1 MPLKYLEMSYNAD
14 MPKDMIKEA
23 QNLIIEAFE
32 TESLENAVATHI
44 KREFVKRYKGVWHC
58 VVGKNFGSFFR
69 GDVGKLSKPK
79 KNKAAKRAKSKKV
92 VSLVKRSPK
101 LAQDTLQS
109 RIAELTS
116 LDSAARVSIG
126 GPKAGKAAAPP
137 SAGKVRI
144 GKAALEVV
152 GKRKRERVVPE
163 KEAPVQRST
172 AEAVGL
178 KILHQAVKSQSHGRL
193 LPHQNRHDYEYR
205 LRSVATMGV
214 VQLFNSLAQSRKASA
229 ALDTEKKMTSD
240 KVMEKKQLVSKEV
253 FLAALRQPQQH

>member
-1 MPLKYLEMSYNAD
+1 MA
-14 MPKDMIKEA
+14 
-23 QNLIIEAFE
+23 
-32 TESLENAVATHI
+32 
-44 KREFVKRYKGVWHC
+44 
-58 VVGKNFGSFFR
+58 GKFR

-79 KNKAAKRAKSKKV
+79 KTKAAKRAKSKKV

-109 RIAELTS
+109 RIAELIS
-116 LDSAARVSIG
+116 GDN
-126 GPKAGKAAAPP
+126 AGSSRISGSKINKAASPSPP
-137 SAGKVRI
+137 AKVQV

-152 GKRKRERVVPE
+152 GKRKRELVVPE
-163 KEAPVQRST
+163 KDAPVRRST

-229 ALDTEKKMTSD
+229 ALDAEEPKMTSD
-240 KVMEKKQLVSKEV
+240 KVLEKKQMVSKEV
-253 FLAALRQPQQH
+253 FLAALRQPQRQ

>member
-1 MPLKYLEMSYNAD
+1 M
-14 MPKDMIKEA
+14 
-23 QNLIIEAFE
+23 
-32 TESLENAVATHI
+32 
-44 KREFVKRYKGVWHC
+44 G
-58 VVGKNFGSFFR
+58 GKFR

-79 KNKAAKRAKSKKV
+79 KSKAAKRAKSKKV

-116 LDSAARVSIG
+116 SGSAARACIGVSK
-126 GPKAGKAAAPP
+126 PNKAAA
-137 SAGKVRI
+137 SSSSVKVQVV
-144 GKAALEVV
+144 KAALEVV

-163 KEAPVQRST
+163 KDAPVQRST

-193 LPHQNRHDYEYR
+193 LPHQSRHDYEYR

-229 ALDTEKKMTSD
+229 ALDREEAKMTSD
-240 KVMEKKQLVSKEV
+240 KVMEKKQIASKEA
-253 FLAALRQPQQH
+253 FLAALRHPREC

>member
-1 MPLKYLEMSYNAD
+1 MA
-14 MPKDMIKEA
+14 
-23 QNLIIEAFE
+23 
-32 TESLENAVATHI
+32 
-44 KREFVKRYKGVWHC
+44 
-58 VVGKNFGSFFR
+58 GKFR
-69 GDVGKLSKPK
+69 GDVGKLSRPK
-79 KNKAAKRAKSKKV
+79 KGKAAKRAKSKKV

-116 LDSAARVSIG
+116 GGSAAHASIRGLKVSKTLIS
-126 GPKAGKAAAPP
+126 P
-137 SAGKVRI
+137 STVKVPV

-163 KEAPVQRST
+163 KDAPVQRST

-178 KILHQAVKSQSHGRL
+178 KILHQAVKNQSHGRL
-193 LPHQNRHDYEYR
+193 LPHQSRHDYEYR

-229 ALDTEKKMTSD
+229 ALDGEETKMTSE
-240 KVMEKKQLVSKEV
+240 KVMEKKQIVSKEV
-253 FLAALRQPQQH
+253 FLAALRQPQEC

>member
-1 MPLKYLEMSYNAD
+1 MA
-14 MPKDMIKEA
+14 
-23 QNLIIEAFE
+23 
-32 TESLENAVATHI
+32 
-44 KREFVKRYKGVWHC
+44 
-58 VVGKNFGSFFR
+58 GKFR
-69 GDVGKLSKPK
+69 GDVGKLSKTK
-79 KNKAAKRAKSKKV
+79 KSKAAKRAKGKKI

-101 LAQDTLQS
+101 LAEDTLQS

-116 LDSAARVSIG
+116 CEKATRGSIG
-126 GPKAGKAAAPP
+126 GPKASKMEVPP
-137 SAGKVRI
+137 PAGKVQI

-163 KEAPVQRST
+163 KDVPLQRST

-193 LPHQNRHDYEYR
+193 LPHQSRHDYEYR

-229 ALDTEKKMTSD
+229 AVDTEETKMTSD
-240 KVMEKKQLVSKEV
+240 KVTEKKQIVSKEV
-253 FLAALRQPQQH
+253 FLAALRQPREY

>member
-1 MPLKYLEMSYNAD
+1 MA
-14 MPKDMIKEA
+14 
-23 QNLIIEAFE
+23 
-32 TESLENAVATHI
+32 
-44 KREFVKRYKGVWHC
+44 
-58 VVGKNFGSFFR
+58 GKFR
-69 GDVGKLSKPK
+69 GDVGKLSKTK
-79 KNKAAKRAKSKKV
+79 KSKAAKRAKGKKV

-116 LDSAARVSIG
+116 RDSAARASTSGSKTSKTAI
-126 GPKAGKAAAPP
+126 PLSAA
-137 SAGKVRI
+137 KVQV

-163 KEAPVQRST
+163 KDAPVQRST

-214 VQLFNSLAQSRKASA
+214 VQLFNSLAQSRKAST
-229 ALDTEKKMTSD
+229 ALEAEEMRLTSD
-240 KVMEKKQLVSKEV
+240 KVMEKKQVVSKEV
-253 FLAALRQPQQH
+253 FLAALRQPQQY